1 MKRKFTAVIAAVAAL
16 AASAQVPVAEPISAT
31 AAATTA
37 VALPGSVTTIVDN
50 INDSGNIT
58 VEQPAALAALV
69 QPAQGV
75 VADSESGTTAPA
87 AAAATRS
94 GYRVQVFDDNN
105 PRTARAQS
113 EQRRRQLL
121 EAFPQW
127 PCYVSFNSPYWQ
139 VRVGDFTTRGQAEA
153 ALAEIRD
160 AFPSTAAYIRI
171 VRDKI
176 NIE

>member
-1 MKRKFTAVIAAVAAL
+1 MNRTIAAALCMAAL
-16 AASAQVPVAEPISAT
+16 AFGAAAQTPAEPVEPAAPADSVIS
-31 AAATTA
+31 
-37 VALPGSVTTIVDN
+37 IVDN
-50 INDSGNIT
+50 INASGNISI
-58 VEQPAALAALV
+58 EQPEALGRLL
-69 QPAQGV
+69 QR
-75 VADSESGTTAPA
+75 VAAPA
-87 AAAATRS
+87 VSDEAATPATATAATTRS

-105 PRTARAQS
+105 PRTARSQS
-113 EQRRRQLL
+113 EYRRRQLV

-160 AFPSTAAYIRI
+160 AFPATAAYIRI

>member
-1 MKRKFTAVIAAVAAL
+1 MIAAATRIVAATG
-16 AASAQVPVAEPISAT
+16 AYAQVSEPEIPVVPADSVISIVENINTSGNISIEQPEALSALLVRIATPAESTGSASVAGT
-31 AAATTA
+31 AAA
-37 VALPGSVTTIVDN
+37 
-50 INDSGNIT
+50 
-58 VEQPAALAALV
+58 PA
-69 QPAQGV
+69 
-75 VADSESGTTAPA
+75 T
-87 AAAATRS
+87 TRS

-113 EQRRRQLL
+113 EARQRQIV

-160 AFPSTAAYIRI
+160 AFPATAAYIRI

-176 NIE
+176 IIE